1 MFQCHSVKRRDFISV
16 FLLSSLVASQA
27 EVSLVFDSSFVERF
41 ASNTTLV
48 HQATS
53 VRGQDQNG
61 LVLSLKALKP
71 SIRIGEPMLF
81 VLLLQNYGSE
91 PVNFVSS
98 SVYQEFKLGLLDGNR
113 QVVEMSSLGK
123 RYVTQT
129 YFRLKKATLEPQ
141 SLHAYAIHLN
151 DLYDLEQ
158 PGRYFLYCTR
168 FVASD
173 TQTPI
178 QLASNTEMFELTVLD
193 GVQDSDGEN
202 ASAHPEGTERPTH
215 LDAAMPPGNAP
226 GIDKTREPSANLR
239 KASPSSAEQGTD
251 FAGVAQTVSSDK
263 PAGAEAVSAREA
275 DQSSEAR
282 NTFWV
287 FGFLVAS
294 LGGVLWLMRHR

>member
-1 MFQCHSVKRRDFISV
+1 M
-16 FLLSSLVASQA
+16 
-27 EVSLVFDSSFVERF
+27 
-41 ASNTTLV
+41 
-48 HQATS
+48 
-53 VRGQDQNG
+53 
-61 LVLSLKALKP
+61 VLSLKALQP
-71 SIRIGEPMLF
+71 SIRIGEPIFF

-98 SVYQEFKLGLLDGNR
+98 SVYQEFKFGLLDGNR
-113 QVVEMSSLGK
+113 QVVEMSPLGK

-151 DLYDLEQ
+151 DLYDLDQ

-193 GVQDSDGEN
+193 GVQDPDGEN
-202 ASAHPEGTERPTH
+202 APANPEDGERFARSE
-215 LDAAMPPGNAP
+215 AAISLGNAQDMARTN
-226 GIDKTREPSANLR
+226 GLSANLPQ
-239 KASPSSAEQGTD
+239 ATAAHVEQGTD
-251 FAGVAQTVSSDK
+251 LAGVAQTVSSDQT
-263 PAGAEAVSAREA
+263 AGAKVVSASEA
-275 DQSSEAR
+275 DQSSETR
-282 NTFWV
+282 NTYWV

-294 LGGVLWLMRHR
+294 LGGVLWLMRRR